1 MRPFVQYGNNF
12 AQCPSNITNWKKNK
26 RGQEKIKDNNEIPTK
41 ESQHIVKTQYNVI
54 TNL

>member
-1 MRPFVQYGNNF
+1 M
-12 AQCPSNITNWKKNK
+12 AITLHNVLAILQIEKNK